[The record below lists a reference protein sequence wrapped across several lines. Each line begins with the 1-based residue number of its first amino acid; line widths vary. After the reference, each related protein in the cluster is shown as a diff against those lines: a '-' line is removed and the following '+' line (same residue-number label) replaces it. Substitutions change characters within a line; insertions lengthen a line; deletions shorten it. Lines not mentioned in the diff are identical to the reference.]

1 MPPPALPFFS
11 GQSVTARE
19 EPTGAVLYAKQ
30 TDKPMSEPMQHPP
43 TIVLQGA
50 RLRPVRRDDV
60 AAIHAYLRDPRVTES
75 TSFPE
80 VSESFVETMVQ
91 RIQSRWA
98 AGELS
103 KWGIALEDSDRIV
116 GLCGFN
122 EWSKVHRW
130 AELAYDLAYESW
142 GRGLM
147 RQAVEAVLQWTY
159 EQTDV
164 DRVHAFVRV
173 DNRRS
178 QALLER
184 CGFVREG
191 CLRSYRICRGKP
203 YDFNVYSLLRSDWSG
218 PP

>member
-1 MPPPALPFFS
+1 M
-11 GQSVTARE
+11 TK
-19 EPTGAVLYAKQ
+19 TI
-30 TDKPMSEPMQHPP
+30 QHPP

-60 AAIHAYLRDPRVTES
+60 AAIHAYLRDPRVTEL

-80 VSESFVETMVQ
+80 VSESFVEMMVD

-98 AGELS
+98 VGELS
-103 KWGIALEDSDRIV
+103 KWGIALDDSDRIV

-130 AELAYDLAYESW
+130 AELAYDLAHESW
-142 GRGLM
+142 GRGVM
-147 RQAVEAVLQWTY
+147 RQAVEAVLQWAY
-159 EQTDV
+159 EQADV

-178 QALLER
+178 LALLER
-184 CGFVREG
+184 CGFVCEG

-203 YDFNVYSLLRSDWSG
+203 YDFYVYSRLRSDIVNGAANTLIDS
-218 PP
+218 